1 MSTAILMCALFFAKV
16 IDNAFCPRDYTR
28 ARWIHFCICHRTICG
43 NRSRGS
49 AVRRTSRDARS
60 TPRSRARSVGPSDRV

>member
-28 ARWIHFCICHRTICG
+28 EY
-43 NRSRGS
+43 
-49 AVRRTSRDARS
+49 
-60 TPRSRARSVGPSDRV
+60 